1 MRPSPQ
7 PSAFPALGR
16 DVGIDCRTHPK
27 DLSAQK
33 LSLSAPAIAASA
45 IGNVQATRRT
55 VNQSW
60 SDARGVAPV
69 TLTDNAHMD
78 IGIVAAIAM
87 LAVWA
92 LGTFVYEAPGW
103 IHLLLSV
110 GLFVLMWRIVVRGTS
125 RDVPRARSKRGE
137 RTKR

>member
-1 MRPSPQ
+1 
-7 PSAFPALGR
+7 
-16 DVGIDCRTHPK
+16 
-27 DLSAQK
+27 
-33 LSLSAPAIAASA
+33 
-45 IGNVQATRRT
+45 
-55 VNQSW
+55 
-60 SDARGVAPV
+60 
-69 TLTDNAHMD
+69 MD

-125 RDVPRARSKRGE
+125 RDVPRAPSKRGE

>member
-1 MRPSPQ
+1 
-7 PSAFPALGR
+7 
-16 DVGIDCRTHPK
+16 
-27 DLSAQK
+27 
-33 LSLSAPAIAASA
+33 
-45 IGNVQATRRT
+45 
-55 VNQSW
+55 
-60 SDARGVAPV
+60 
-69 TLTDNAHMD
+69 MD

-92 LGTFVYEAPGW
+92 LGSFVYEAPGW

-125 RDVPRARSKRGE
+125 RDVPRAPSKRGE

>member
-1 MRPSPQ
+1 
-7 PSAFPALGR
+7 
-16 DVGIDCRTHPK
+16 
-27 DLSAQK
+27 
-33 LSLSAPAIAASA
+33 
-45 IGNVQATRRT
+45 
-55 VNQSW
+55 
-60 SDARGVAPV
+60 
-69 TLTDNAHMD
+69 MD

-125 RDVPRARSKRGE
+125 RDVPRARGKRGE